1 MQGEALNSHF
11 FAVPL
16 RCRIFLKG
24 CPPLAEHLSERG
36 RAPKHNRSCAIPS
49 FLFGGGGNAT
59 TEPNDP
65 KGVSAKAP
73 RRGAEAGKRLGE
85 GGTAWGRGRR
95 VQSRRDPRSRFEA
108 SGSPKATPTT
118 EARRSGGND
127 REKKSKGAFGTCL
140 DLAFLIEGVTRERRA
155 ERGVPQ
161 AHRGSGRQP
170 LDPFAKGQ
178 ADKERLRPIQ
188 LARGRALATA
198 SCRIHLKFLRE
209 FCVYPKRPKEHAHQ
223 RPTPDG

>member
-1 MQGEALNSHF
+1 MLTFSRHLYAAEL
-11 FAVPL
+11 
-16 RCRIFLKG
+16 FLKG
-24 CPPLAEHLSERG
+24 CPPLAEHLSERE

-49 FLFGGGGNAT
+49 FSFGGGRETAT
-59 TEPNDP
+59 TEPNDL

-140 DLAFLIEGVTRERRA
+140 ALAFLIEGVTRERRA

-161 AHRGSGRQP
+161 AHRVSGRQP

-188 LARGRALATA
+188 PARGRALATA
-198 SCRIHLKFLRE
+198 SWRIHLKFLRE
-209 FCVYPKRPKEHAHQ
+209 FCVYPKRPKEHAH
-223 RPTPDG
+223 